1 MRNLLILMLI
11 CLLPGIGLAQQSMSF
26 TLKQAQDYAVEH
38 NYQMQ
43 SARLDL
49 ETADLTVKETLSAG
63 LPQINA
69 SASLNDNLKI
79 MTTLI
84 PAEMF
89 GGAPGTYQEIQFG
102 TQYNTS
108 WGVQATQLLF
118 NGPVIVGIQTAKVYR
133 ELSEQGVLKTKNEI
147 LETVANTYYI
157 TLLSEKSMG
166 IIVGNIEN
174 LKATLKQTET
184 MYAAGMVEAT
194 DVDQIR
200 ISLTMMENTQRSMQR
215 NIELNYNLF
224 RFQLGLTGDTEIAL
238 SETLDSVME
247 QVSFEAILAQQF
259 LVNSNV
265 EYNMIETQERLA
277 LLNIKAQK
285 AQYLPTLS
293 GFYTYNQSGQ
303 GDELYGQS
311 WFPNSILG
319 LQLDIPIFAGG
330 KRRATLGKAKV
341 ELKKIENTKNMVQ
354 EQLLLQERQLR
365 FNLNNALEKYSN
377 EEDNVVLAK
386 RVMDNIY
393 LKYKQGIVSSLDL
406 TQANSNYLQAE
417 NNHISALME
426 VLQAK
431 VALDKLLNNI

>member
-1 MRNLLILMLI
+1 MRNLLLLMLI
-11 CLLPGIGLAQQSMSF
+11 CVLPGIGMAQQSMSF
-26 TLKQAQDYAVEH
+26 TLKQAQDYAIAH
-38 NYQMQ
+38 NFQMQ

-69 SASLNDNLKI
+69 SASLNDNLKL

-89 GGAPGTYQEIQFG
+89 GGPAGTYTEIQFG

-133 ELSEQGVLKTKNEI
+133 ELSEQGVVKTQKDI
-147 LETVANTYYI
+147 LETVANTYYL
-157 TLLSEKSMG
+157 TLISEESMK
-166 IIVGNIEN
+166 IIDGNIEN
-174 LKATLKQTET
+174 LKATLTQTKT
-184 MYAAGMVEAT
+184 MFAAGMVEAT
-194 DVDQIR
+194 DVDQIT
-200 ISLTMMENTQRSMQR
+200 ISLTMMENTKRSMMR

-224 RFQLGLTGDTEIAL
+224 RFQLGLTGETEVSL
-238 SETLDSVME
+238 TESLENVME
-247 QVSFEAILAQQF
+247 QVSFETILAQQF
-259 LVNSNV
+259 LVGNNI
-265 EYNMIETQERLA
+265 EYNMIETQENLA

-285 AQYLPTLS
+285 SLYLPSLA
-293 GFYTYNQSGQ
+293 GFFTYNQSGQ
-303 GDELYGQS
+303 GDELFGQT
-311 WFPNSILG
+311 WFPNSIIG
-319 LQLDIPIFAGG
+319 AQLDIPIFAGG
-330 KRRATLGKAKV
+330 QRKAKLGKAKV
-341 ELKKIENTKNMVQ
+341 ELRKIENTKNMVQ

-377 EEDNVVLAK
+377 EKENVVLAK

-393 LKYKQGIVSSLDL
+393 LKYQQGIVSSLDL